1 MKREYS
7 DPILDELLRK
17 TSVPNNLN
25 DFPVGAFFINLAQM
39 PMPLINWHW
48 HEEVEFI
55 IINNG
60 HANINLSDETILL
73 SPGEGIFLNQNI
85 LHCIQGVGDEECSLY
100 TLKFHPSF
108 LFDYH
113 QTHLASIYLTPV
125 LSSPT
130 YHHLLLKEDD
140 KNSGEFLNL
149 VNDTLACCLA
159 KRFGYELKVKSLLC
173 DLWYQLLQLTKS
185 SDNNPDSPSKQASTD
200 NSRIK
205 QAILFIEEHHM
216 EPLTLKEIAD
226 SIHISKSECCRCF
239 QRSLGLT
246 PFEYLLRYRIYES
259 TLKMTEGDPDAD
271 SIATLASS
279 VGFNSVSYFNKLFKK
294 YMNCTPTE
302 FKKNI
307 RISLPKKPEASL

>member
-1 MKREYS
+1 MKKEHF
-7 DPILDELLRK
+7 DPVLDELLK
-17 TSVPNNLN
+17 NTSVSNNMN
-25 DFPVGAFFINLAQM
+25 DFPVGAFFINLSQM

-48 HEEVEFI
+48 HEEVELI

-60 HANINLSDETILL
+60 HANIKLSDEAILL

-85 LHCIQGVGDEECSLY
+85 LHSIQGVGKEECSLY

-108 LFDYH
+108 LFGYH
-113 QTHLASIYLTPV
+113 QTYLASLYLTSV

-130 YHHLLLKEDD
+130 LHFLLLREEDET
-140 KNSGEFLNL
+140 SGELLNL
-149 VNDTLACCLA
+149 VNDTLACYLA
-159 KRFGYELKVKSLLC
+159 KRFGFELKVKSLLC
-173 DLWYQLLQLTKS
+173 DLWYHLLQLTKS
-185 SDNNPDSPSKQASTD
+185 PDSQMESISKQASTD
-200 NSRIK
+200 STRIK
-205 QAILFIEEHHM
+205 QAMLYIEEHHM
-216 EPLTLKEIAD
+216 EQLTLDEIAR

-246 PFEYLLRYRIYES
+246 PFEYLLKFRIFES
-259 TLKMTEGDPDAD
+259 TRKMIGREQEAD

-302 FKKNI
+302 YRKSIQN
-307 RISLPKKPEASL
+307 SPQKKPEASL